1 MTKKRKEQG
10 TALAREMQ
18 GIFMSKKW
26 CLPGIMEAGEL
37 RVCKAEKR
45 QRQEM
50 PQRGEATSYQPSKSI
65 VYHTHEA
72 LYSSKT
78 RGKGSEM
85 AALGRHPKDFQMT
98 AFLGNTGVQKS
109 YEPVQAWLS
118 LLSNGSLSNILK

>member
-18 GIFMSKKW
+18 VVFMGKTW

-37 RVCKAEKR
+37 DESVRERKGRGRKCH
-45 QRQEM
+45 
-50 PQRGEATSYQPSKSI
+50 RGEKLLDTSPPKSI
-65 VYHTHEA
+65 VHHRQVA
-72 LYSSKT
+72 LYSSKA

-85 AALGRHPKDFQMT
+85 AALGRHPIAFQMT
-98 AFLGNTGVQKS
+98 AFLGNPGVQKS

-118 LLSNGSLSNILK
+118 LLSN